1 MKSLLLTVAIIC
13 LLVAG
18 CTKAKEE
25 KHVSWVYTY
34 NTSWGKVYYDKENIV
49 KVDKDI
55 AKVQVRVVFS
65 GKGKKDFIK
74 ENGKEYENVSHI
86 LSHVNLNCSSRE
98 YYEAYANLYDISG
111 KSIESSGES
120 PDPKWNPIVPR
131 TSGEA
136 LYNAVCK
143 DKK

>member
-1 MKSLLLTVAIIC
+1 MKRLFLTVSMLC
-13 LLVAG
+13 LLMVG

-25 KHVSWVYTY
+25 KKVSWIFTY
-34 NTSWGKVYYDKENIV
+34 NTNWGKVYYDKENIV
-49 KVDKDI
+49 KIDKDI
-55 AKVQVRVVFS
+55 IKIWVRVVFS
-65 GKGKKDFIK
+65 EKGKKDFIK
-74 ENGKEYENVSHI
+74 ENGKEYENISHI

-98 YYEAYANLYDISG
+98 YYEVYASLYDISG
-111 KSIESSGES
+111 KSIEGSEGS